1 MACNAILQQTALV
14 LTEPPLFSGLARM
27 QTLACVLVQ
36 VLAVD
41 YKQLDKLHNT
51 GLGISAR
58 QQQAQWLSSQLRKR
72 GIVMPA

>member
-1 MACNAILQQTALV
+1 
-14 LTEPPLFSGLARM
+14 M